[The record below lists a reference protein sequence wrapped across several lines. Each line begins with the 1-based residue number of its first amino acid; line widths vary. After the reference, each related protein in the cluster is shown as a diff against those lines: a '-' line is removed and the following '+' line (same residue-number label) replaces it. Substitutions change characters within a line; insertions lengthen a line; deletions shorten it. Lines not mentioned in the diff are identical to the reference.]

1 MAASAN
7 QTARGADVDGRRR
20 ASNCGDKAI
29 VGQDVADQFRKRI
42 RLASLERLGLDDQV
56 VIARAA
62 RSRNQVDAD
71 RRWRRRVVRRR
82 ELVDDRLHA
91 VRRVLRDLR
100 VLRCL
105 GGDDVADRYG
115 HNELLLL
122 GLRNGQYHSRSCW
135 RKGCRRNG
143 GDANS
148 GAIGCVHHFD
158 KIASYQ
164 RINLVK

>member
-20 ASNCGDKAI
+20 ACDGRDEAI
-29 VGQDVADQFRKRI
+29 VGQDMADQFRKRI
-42 RLASLERLGLDDQV
+42 RLAGLKRLGLDNQV

-62 RSRNQVDAD
+62 SSRDQVDAD
-71 RRWRRRVVRRR
+71 RCRYGAVVRRR

-91 VRRVLRDLR
+91 IRRVLRDLR

-115 HNELLLL
+115 HNGLLLL
-122 GLRNGQYHSRSCW
+122 GLRNSQYHSRGCW

-143 GDANS
+143 GDTDV
-148 GAIGCVHHFD
+148 GAVRCVHHFD
-158 KIASYQ
+158 EIARYQ